1 MAKRGGPRTPAW
13 SLAVLLLATTAAAR
27 PDGLSVRYFAF
38 GSNMASSVMVGR
50 RGMRPLEPPSAALVR
65 GHELGFTL
73 PGVPLVEPAFA
84 SLERSSDAEAAC
96 HGVLYTLS
104 LGDWAR
110 LCASEGVPTGAYRI
124 VTVPAERYD
133 DGAVVSAYSLTAG
146 LLRSP
151 VSLSPSER
159 YLKLLQ
165 QGALEV
171 GLRDEYQQMLREI
184 ETSPFSRRPT

>member
-1 MAKRGGPRTPAW
+1 M
-13 SLAVLLLATTAAAR
+13 LLLATTAAAR

-50 RGMRPLEPPSAALVR
+50 RGMRPLEPPSAGLVR
-65 GHELGFTL
+65 GHKLGFTL

-84 SLERSSDAEAAC
+84 SLERSSDANAAC

-110 LCASEGVPTGAYRI
+110 LCASEGVPSGAYRV
-124 VTVPAERYD
+124 VTVPVERYD
-133 DGAVVSAYSLTAG
+133 DGAVVNAYSLTAG
-146 LLRSP
+146 LFRSP
-151 VSLSPSER
+151 VSLPPSER

-171 GLRDEYQQMLREI
+171 GLRDDYQRMLGGIR
-184 ETSPFSRRPT
+184 TSPFSRRST